1 MTESIVL
8 EEVQD
13 RFEMDI
19 IENQVYLIA
28 NIYELPDELYDN
40 MAADKIKAI
49 SQAFRVI
56 YKAQKSLLDKL

>member
-1 MTESIVL
+1 MTENIVL

-13 RFEMDI
+13 RFEMEI

>member
-1 MTESIVL
+1 MTDTIML
-8 EEVQD
+8 EEVED

-56 YKAQKSLLDKL
+56 YKAQKGLLDKL

>member
-1 MTESIVL
+1 MTENIVL